1 MESKDLDHDGKITSE
16 EVHLN
21 LAERK
26 QRHQRM
32 MSWTSLG
39 AMIAFTVMLFTPFVG
54 NDRIDLLQ
62 EISSLFYISMA
73 SIVGAF
79 MGMSAYMSRK

>member
-1 MESKDLDHDGKITSE
+1 MTEIEKEITQSE
-16 EVHLN
+16 